1 MPAVSKAQQ
10 KFMGMVHATQ
20 KGDMESPS
28 AEVSK
33 AADSMSDTDAKDF
46 ASTSHKGLPDK
57 IKEMVLAELRS
68 VKAIQ
73 TDYTKVIDA
82 MEKHLAAYKKSKGTP
97 AEKEHIQKLK
107 TLTTQKKKLAD
118 ELNAK
123 VSDMYKDAELKVDE
137 MSTTGNVAG
146 YNTPFA
152 FSGKDSEEKKGK
164 RQADLTGYS
173 VVNEETPSEIIKDLD
188 KVKNDLIKKVDVL
201 IAKKKKLY
209 SNVDIESP
217 MSADEKQLD
226 KDIQSIFSQIQQ
238 IILKKRTLKE
248 SVNEGKYYIT
258 YNKGRGQGKGLE
270 KEFDKKAFKT
280 TDKPKVFNS
289 FKDAKEYAEKMEKMF
304 RNSIGGSTAY
314 WVSDEKM
321 NRVEESVN
329 ESDLKGYLVADVV
342 DDIIKSIGTRF
353 VSGEIKQ
360 SNKNKIYLKLK
371 DVKFGSGVVKILKSR
386 FGIDA
391 KEEMF
396 GGKDKFGSIPSVSFF
411 ANKVVSESVNE
422 DKVYIDFLNKKK
434 GFKQDRIKFNS
445 YEDAVKWARKNFEK
459 FNADM
464 IKYESMNEAIQ
475 NAPAKNGKELA
486 DFILRHYDFYTDY
499 IDDGG
504 QRRRAIKSNEGTI
517 EWFDSHPID
526 LKKEA
531 LKILQSKVG
540 SSGKSQIQRVFGKS
554 TMDK

>member
-1 MPAVSKAQQ
+1 MSITNNTIVSN
-10 KFMGMVHATQ
+10 
-20 KGDMESPS
+20 
-28 AEVSK
+28 
-33 AADSMSDTDAKDF
+33 
-46 ASTSHKGLPDK
+46 K

-73 TDYTKVIDA
+73 TDYSKVIDA
-82 MEKHLAAYKKSKGTP
+82 MEKHLEAYKKSKGTP

-137 MSTTGNVAG
+137 MNTTGGVEG

-248 SVNEGKYYIT
+248 SINEGKYYVS
-258 YNKGRGQGKGLE
+258 YNRGRGQGKDLE
-270 KEFDKKAFKT
+270 KEFDPKTFKT
-280 TDKPKVFNS
+280 TGKPMVFSSYN
-289 FKDAKEYAEKMEKMF
+289 DAKKYAEKMEKMF

-342 DDIIKSIGTRF
+342 DDIIKSIGSKF
-353 VSGEIKQ
+353 VSGQIKDGG
-360 SNKNKIYLKLK
+360 NKNKVYLKLTDK
-371 DVKFGSGVVKILKSR
+371 KFGSGVVKILKSR
-386 FGIDA
+386 FGIDS
-391 KEEMF
+391 KYDTTF
-396 GGKDKFGSIPSVSFF
+396 GNMPSVSFWGD
-411 ANKVVSESVNE
+411 KVVSESVNE

-459 FNADM
+459 FNPDM

>member
-1 MPAVSKAQQ
+1 MSITNNTIVSN
-10 KFMGMVHATQ
+10 
-20 KGDMESPS
+20 
-28 AEVSK
+28 
-33 AADSMSDTDAKDF
+33 
-46 ASTSHKGLPDK
+46 K

-73 TDYTKVIDA
+73 TDYAKVIDA
-82 MEKHLAAYKKSKGTP
+82 METHLEAYKKSKGTP

-137 MSTTGNVAG
+137 MNTTGGVEG

-173 VVNEETPSEIIKDLD
+173 VVK
-188 KVKNDLIKKVDVL
+188 
-201 IAKKKKLY
+201 
-209 SNVDIESP
+209 
-217 MSADEKQLD
+217 
-226 KDIQSIFSQIQQ
+226 
-238 IILKKRTLKE
+238 
-248 SVNEGKYYIT
+248 EGKYYVS
-258 YNKGRGQGKGLE
+258 YNRGRGQGKDLE
-270 KEFDKKAFKT
+270 KEFDPKTFKT
-280 TDKPKVFNS
+280 TGKPMVFS
-289 FKDAKEYAEKMEKMF
+289 SYSDAKKYAEKMEKMF

-329 ESDLKGYLVADVV
+329 ESKLTVSQLPFKLLFNYPSGHTSTPGNFEDWYRDGMELKKGRIERFSPEDDKKLRSLINTWWDEVDDTSIEDFNFGRDNKYIKKVKKDILDFLIQKSKVIKESVNESDLKGYLVADVV
-342 DDIIKSIGTRF
+342 DDIIKSIGSKF
-353 VSGEIKQ
+353 VSGQIKDGG
-360 SNKNKIYLKLK
+360 NKNKVYLKLTDK
-371 DVKFGSGVVKILKSR
+371 KFGSGVVKILKSR
-386 FGIDA
+386 FGIDS
-391 KEEMF
+391 KYDTTF
-396 GGKDKFGSIPSVSFF
+396 GNMPSVSFWGD
-411 ANKVVSESVNE
+411 KVVSESVNE

-459 FNADM
+459 FNPDM